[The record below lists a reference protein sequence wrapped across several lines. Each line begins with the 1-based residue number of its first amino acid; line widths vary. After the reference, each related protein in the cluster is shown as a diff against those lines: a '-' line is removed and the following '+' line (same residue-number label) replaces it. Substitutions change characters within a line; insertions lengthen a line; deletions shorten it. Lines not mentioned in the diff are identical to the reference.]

1 MDNVL
6 KRRLIGAS
14 ILIALAVIFLP
25 MLLVGPE
32 PELDDRRLSEALP
45 EMPAADREVRR
56 IPLDPGLARV
66 PPSRVDD
73 SSDGIDAG
81 VDAGPDDRGAAAGGE
96 SAVAPAVTR
105 RDVPDEIV
113 LNPGDAGGSRD
124 GPRESSAAAEPPAQ
138 RRTEPDPSGPD
149 VSTTVDEAATG
160 AGETDASASA
170 QPASAQQASSSNGQ
184 SSSNEQTAARPPAA
198 ETPPQAGDGNWVVQV
213 ASFGSQESSQAT
225 RDRLEALGHP
235 VIADEV
241 VRGDTMLYRLRTG
254 PYADRSRADTA
265 RGQIAATV
273 AGVEPIVREVS
284 DAALQATPGFAV
296 QVGSF
301 ASEENAERET
311 ARLRNLGFDA
321 FRQGE
326 DASGRAIWKV
336 LVGTLDDRAEAET
349 LRARLVGE
357 AGVEGLIVSHP

>member
-32 PELDDRRLSEALP
+32 PELDDRRLSEPLP
-45 EMPAADREVRR
+45 EMPSGDREVRR
-56 IPLDPGLARV
+56 IPLDPDLARV
-66 PPSRVDD
+66 PPSRTDD
-73 SSDGIDAG
+73 SAAG
-81 VDAGPDDRGAAAGGE
+81 GDDRDDRGAGE
-96 SAVAPAVTR
+96 SAIAPAEPR
-105 RDVPDEIV
+105 RIPPDEIV
-113 LNPGDAGGSRD
+113 LNPTERDAPAEAAEPVDATAPNRSEPVLADPEGAD
-124 GPRESSAAAEPPAQ
+124 PGPAQTSDEASSGEDSRESAQAAAAEGDSGTSARRPAAEPP
-138 RRTEPDPSGPD
+138 
-149 VSTTVDEAATG
+149 
-160 AGETDASASA
+160 
-170 QPASAQQASSSNGQ
+170 
-184 SSSNEQTAARPPAA
+184 PP
-198 ETPPQAGDGNWVVQV
+198 AGDGNWVVQV

-225 RDRLEALGHP
+225 RERLEALGHP
-235 VIADEV
+235 VITDEV

-254 PYADRSRADTA
+254 PYSDRDRAETA

-311 ARLRNLGFDA
+311 ARLRNLGFEA
-321 FRQGE
+321 FRQSE

-336 LVGTLDDRAEAET
+336 LVGTVDDRAAADA
-349 LRARLVGE
+349 LRARLVDE
-357 AGVEGLIVSHP
+357 AGVEGLVVSHP

>member
-32 PELDDRRLSEALP
+32 PELDDRRLSEPLP
-45 EMPAADREVRR
+45 EMPSGDREVRR
-56 IPLDPGLARV
+56 IPLDPDLARV

-73 SSDGIDAG
+73 S
-81 VDAGPDDRGAAAGGE
+81 AAGGDDRDERGAPAAGE
-96 SAVAPAVTR
+96 SAIAPAEPR
-105 RDVPDEIV
+105 RTPPDEIV
-113 LNPGDAGGSRD
+113 LNPSERDAPSDATDPAEATTPNRSESALADAD
-124 GPRESSAAAEPPAQ
+124 GADPGPAQ
-138 RRTEPDPSGPD
+138 TS
-149 VSTTVDEAATG
+149 DE
-160 AGETDASASA
+160 
-170 QPASAQQASSSNGQ
+170 ASSSRDSRESVQ
-184 SSSNEQTAARPPAA
+184 APAAEGDSGTSERPPAA
-198 ETPPQAGDGNWVVQV
+198 EPPPPAGDGNWVVQV

-225 RDRLEALGHP
+225 RERLEALGHP

-254 PYADRSRADTA
+254 PYSDRNRAETA

-273 AGVEPIVREVS
+273 VGVEPIVREVS

-311 ARLRNLGFDA
+311 ARLRNLGFEA
-321 FRQGE
+321 FRQSE

-336 LVGTLDDRAEAET
+336 LVGTVDDRAAAET
-349 LRARLVGE
+349 LRTRLVDE
-357 AGVEGLIVSHP
+357 AGVEGLVVSHP